1 MSKTISANRL
11 AHWKAY
17 VEKHKS
23 ADEKWYN
30 KMNKAWVSTR
40 HKHFEK
46 ILEYRGASDTWKLA
60 HLLILEH
67 EKKHPKRY
75 KAYYTTRWYQDDKK
89 DARDL
94 LDNFGY
100 VAKSDYNYMLDSYIG
115 SGHSNL
121 ETIKYYIQ
129 KTGDMFKMYSCSG
142 ISFQARRNNLDVLD
156 LLKEN
161 NMLDEHLVC
170 AAVQEF
176 LKKNET
182 IYAARLKPY
191 LSEKDR
197 AALLETPQMQ
207 PETSNDNDNIDGW
220 HHVDVNTISHVQNLP
235 GNLVCQEVFNFF
247 ARELRSVTR
256 CTTPNSSQMTEKIRS
271 FNDIAEKAVINR
283 AAKKLVEHGGDP
295 DPHKREKTAATAV
308 AAPGN

>member
-1 MSKTISANRL
+1 MSKTISADRL

-23 ADEKWYN
+23 ADEKWYR

-40 HKHFEK
+40 HKRFTK
-46 ILEYRGASDTWKLA
+46 IIEYRGASDTWKLA
-60 HLLILEH
+60 HLLILAK
-67 EKKHPKRY
+67 EKSDTSRY
-75 KAYYTTRWYQDDKK
+75 SASYINRWSEEQKK

-94 LDNFGY
+94 LEDFGY
-100 VAKSDYNYMLDSYIG
+100 TSPYRYNAWLNQYLSCGY
-115 SGHSNL
+115 SNID
-121 ETIKYYIQ
+121 TIKYYIE
-129 KTGDMFKMYSCSG
+129 KAGDEIQINNYSA
-142 ISFQARRNNLDVLD
+142 IRYLAQNNALEVLD
-156 LLKEN
+156 LLKEKDI
-161 NMLDEHLVC
+161 LPEDIICQV
-170 AAVQEF
+170 VQQY
-176 LKKNET
+176 LIDNKT

-207 PETSNDNDNIDGW
+207 PETSNDNIDGW
-220 HHVDVNTISHVQNLP
+220 HPVDDNTISHVQNLP

-247 ARELRSVTR
+247 AREVRSVTR
-256 CTTPNSSQMTEKIRS
+256 CTTPNSGQMTEKIRS
-271 FNDIAEKAVINR
+271 FNDIVEKAVIDR